1 MPDYSPSLIFAWEIA
16 AVEAKAS
23 NATEIEPS
31 HLLIGL
37 CKLCDSDLERFFTT
51 PPIEKQGQRPEF
63 EADILE
69 LKQKFQRANI
79 DPTTF
84 RRRLRSVVANP
95 GPAADTAR
103 EMSRSQESRQVFRRA
118 EDIARK
124 QGNFP
129 RPHHLLQALWEL
141 PAPPWGNIL
150 DGMDVRNLQEDF
162 SGHAASG
169 FEETIKTEA
178 AESKNPRTLKQTP
191 FLDRFGRDLTE
202 QARESRLD
210 SVIGRRS
217 EIRSLAQVLI
227 RQRQRNALLVGDSG
241 VGKTSIVNGLAQRMV
256 GTKALLGLEDK
267 RIVEVSFPALV
278 TGLKNQRE
286 IEERCRAAIEE
297 ASGEDIILFIEEIHK
312 IFASEA
318 EEAIALARLLKSAIT
333 QRNLQCIG
341 TVSGNADNQILGKD
355 ESLMRHF
362 QVIQIDEPTPEE
374 AIAILKGLRSN
385 LEKHHGLKILD
396 SAIEVS
402 VEMSVRY
409 LPDAHLPEK
418 AIDSIDRAC
427 AGVRLV
433 SLSDGS
439 DPLMVSSIGREEVVA
454 AIAQRCGLPVA
465 QLNEDERIRVEQ
477 MQEAISKLVFGRDEA
492 EAITQIQELLE
503 QVSQSDPSTADTIE
517 IVMQTVQRQP
527 LLRVPEVFERV
538 INQNPELKDK
548 LRSVIKRAT
557 EEPLSR
563 KMLQKMIFE
572 GGTELLM
579 VVCMPLGISIKI
591 VKFWIEEAD
600 KKSDSER
607 K

>member
-1 MPDYSPSLIFAWEIA
+1 MAGYSPSLIFAWEIA

-23 NATEIEPS
+23 NANEIEPS

-37 CKLCDSDLERFFTT
+37 CKLCDSDLER
-51 PPIEKQGQRPEF
+51 RPEF

-69 LKQKFQRANI
+69 LKQKFQRFNI

-95 GPAADTAR
+95 GPAADTGR
-103 EMSRSQESRQVFRRA
+103 GMSRSQESRQVFQRA
-118 EDIARK
+118 EEIAGK
-124 QGNFP
+124 QGNLP

-141 PAPPWGNIL
+141 PAPSWGNIL
-150 DGMDVRNLQEDF
+150 DEMDARNLQEDF
-162 SGHAASG
+162 FGDAASG
-169 FEETIKTEA
+169 FEETIKTET
-178 AESKNPRTLKQTP
+178 AESKNLKTLKQTP

-202 QARESRLD
+202 QARENQLD
-210 SVIGRRS
+210 PVIGRRS

-227 RQRQRNALLVGDSG
+227 RHRQRNALLVGDSG

-256 GTKALLGLEDK
+256 GTRPLPGLEDK
-267 RIVEVSFPALV
+267 RIVEVSFLALL
-278 TGLKNQRE
+278 TGLKNQSE
-286 IEERCRAAIEE
+286 IEERYKAAIEE

-341 TVSGNADNQILGKD
+341 TVSGDADSQVLGTD

-433 SLSDGS
+433 SLSGGS
-439 DPLMVSSIGREEVVA
+439 DRLMVSSIGREEVVA
-454 AIAQRCGLPVA
+454 AIAQRCGLPVE
-465 QLNEDERIRVEQ
+465 QLNNDERIRVEQ

-503 QVSQSDPSTADTIE
+503 QVSQSDPSTADTVE
-517 IVMQTVQRQP
+517 LVMQTVQRQP
-527 LLRVPEVFERV
+527 LLRVPEVIERV

-563 KMLQKMIFE
+563 KMLQKMIVE
-572 GGTELLM
+572 GGIDLLM
-579 VVCMPLGISIKI
+579 NLCMPVGIPIKI
-591 VKFWIEEAD
+591 IKIWIEEAE
-600 KKSDSER
+600 KKSDSSQQ
-607 K
+607 